1 MKCAEFSEI
10 VSDLARNEGLDE
22 AVRQS
27 AFLHADA
34 CPRCDEE
41 LEVSRALSAAL
52 HALAASSTAAS
63 APERVEEFLRGEMR
77 QRRSAVAPIGTSR
90 TPQAR
95 RWALGGIAGLAAAAL
110 ISVVLLKPEILR
122 LARGNSP
129 AGSTQTVGETAQG
142 TEATAQ
148 VAPASGT
155 SETSAAP
162 DVKSPAAGNSSTD
175 NAAGAS
181 AASPEADTEY
191 ATSYIALPSAEGAI
205 SAEDQTVVRVS
216 MPRSALASFGLP
228 VRSDGADSN
237 VLADFVLGE
246 DGMPRAIRLVQ

>member
-22 AVRQS
+22 TLRQS
-27 AFLHADA
+27 AMAHADA

-41 LEVSRALSAAL
+41 LEMARALSAAL
-52 HALAASSTAAS
+52 HALAASSSAAT
-63 APERVEEFLRGEMR
+63 APERVEKFLRGEMR
-77 QRRSAVAPIGTSR
+77 QRCAPVTSMR
-90 TPQAR
+90 PQ
-95 RWALGGIAGLAAAAL
+95 RWAIGGIAGLAAAAL
-110 ISVVLLKPEILR
+110 ISLVLLKPEILR
-122 LARGNSP
+122 LTRGNSP
-129 AGSTQTVGETAQG
+129 AGSTQTVGATAQG

-175 NAAGAS
+175 NSAGAS
-181 AASPEADTEY
+181 ATSQEADTEY